1 MAISSDQVKVTQF
14 ESPDCSSLEKIRW
27 SIQQS
32 LRKQLSQLSSD
43 FFDVVDDF
51 LFLNGQQ
58 GQSADN
64 WIYLRSMRELCAKQV
79 LFEETFLDQLIQT
92 TETSHRNCALKA
104 GEVEPSSIQKQPE
117 VHEGIEIDRAI
128 QAMSRRAMKSHRL
141 FIQQIKLLNTKLG
154 DSLGQEVILGDALIN
169 ATTDSF
175 SEAQNVFALPLDIR
189 LIFSK
194 LFEQHFLL
202 KMEKSFLAIIKLL
215 KKANDFESVDKT
227 YTSASENWTQIQ
239 SVERVQNGLQCQT
252 KEASSNNSLPAKL
265 IEAAV
270 SELISTHCDE
280 KDLPGFVEKMI
291 RTEWRTVMLSVGL
304 SHGNSSIEWS
314 EAKHSLSLLVTAASN
329 RLTAEPSDHMMIKER
344 LRRGFELIRMPE
356 SEQQHFF
363 TELDSKYMPQTVFV
377 STNGEAEDAEKT
389 LLISTRTESS
399 ISPAGEQILD
409 REDMNEITKLLADE

>member
-1 MAISSDQVKVTQF
+1 
-14 ESPDCSSLEKIRW
+14 
-27 SIQQS
+27 
-32 LRKQLSQLSSD
+32 
-43 FFDVVDDF
+43 
-51 LFLNGQQ
+51 
-58 GQSADN
+58 
-64 WIYLRSMRELCAKQV
+64 
-79 LFEETFLDQLIQT
+79 
-92 TETSHRNCALKA
+92 
-104 GEVEPSSIQKQPE
+104 
-117 VHEGIEIDRAI
+117 
-128 QAMSRRAMKSHRL
+128 
-141 FIQQIKLLNTKLG
+141 
-154 DSLGQEVILGDALIN
+154 
-169 ATTDSF
+169 
-175 SEAQNVFALPLDIR
+175 
-189 LIFSK
+189 
-194 LFEQHFLL
+194 
-202 KMEKSFLAIIKLL
+202 MEKSFLAIIKLL

-227 YTSASENWTQIQ
+227 YTSASENCTQIQ